1 MRALFG
7 VLSALALSKVGN
19 AIVMVAVPL
28 FVLERTGSAA
38 ATGVAG
44 MFSTLPVVVGGVLGA
59 PLVDRFGSRV
69 SSVVADSLS
78 AVCVIAVP
86 ILAMMDALPFGLLL
100 ALVFLGGIFD
110 TPGDTA
116 KTVVLPELGERRGW
130 TLDRVTGTSSAI
142 QRSSALVGSAV
153 AGFGVAVVGAGNVL
167 FLTAAMCAGAVVLI
181 AVSLP
186 ARRESG
192 RAARAATVVPAQN
205 AAAPAPAPGTPRLIA
220 PDAAE
225 NAPAAAAAEDTAAAA
240 AAEDTAAAATA
251 DTRGFWFGLTFLW
264 RTPIL
269 RALIL
274 LILVTNAIDSANLT
288 VVMPIWAT
296 GVSATGALFGFMV
309 GCFSAGALVG
319 AALFPLV
326 AARLPRR
333 RFLMIALALAGP
345 PPFVAML
352 VGAPPV
358 VVLGVLF
365 CAGLAAGAINPILQS
380 TLFRQIPVD
389 ARARVFGATTAVAAS
404 AMPLGSLLGGTGV
417 ALWGLSPVLIGA
429 ALLYVLLALVP
440 AFGSVWRGLE
450 RDVVNGPERAPMPS

>member
-1 MRALFG
+1 MRALLG

-44 MFSTLPVVVGGVLGA
+44 MFSTLPVVIGGVLGA

-69 SSVVADSLS
+69 SSLVADSLS
-78 AVCVIAVP
+78 AACVIAVP

-100 ALVFLGGIFD
+100 ALVLLGGIFD

-116 KTVVLPELGERRGW
+116 KTVVLPELGERCGW

-153 AGFGVAVVGAGNVL
+153 AGFGVAIVGAGNVL
-167 FLTAAMCAGAVVLI
+167 FLTAVMCVGAVVLI
-181 AVSLP
+181 AVALP
-186 ARRESG
+186 ARRM
-192 RAARAATVVPAQN
+192 AAQ
-205 AAAPAPAPGTPRLIA
+205 AAPADLAAQAAPVSLGE
-220 PDAAE
+220 DAAPPI
-225 NAPAAAAAEDTAAAA
+225 PAADA
-240 AAEDTAAAATA
+240 
-251 DTRGFWFGLTFLW
+251 RGFWFGLTFLW
-264 RTPIL
+264 RTPLL
-269 RALIL
+269 RSLIL
-274 LILVTNAIDSANLT
+274 LILITNAIDSANLT
-288 VVMPIWAT
+288 VIMPIWAT
-296 GVSATGALFGFMV
+296 GVSASGALFGFMI
-309 GCFSAGALVG
+309 GCFSAGALIG
-319 AALFPLV
+319 AAVFPLV

-333 RFLMIALALAGP
+333 RFLVVALALAGP

-404 AMPLGSLLGGTGV
+404 AMPIGSLIGGTVV
-417 ALWGLSPVLIGA
+417 ALWGLPPVLLAA
-429 ALLYVLLALVP
+429 ALAYAALALVP
-440 AFGSVWRGLE
+440 AVGSVWRGLE
-450 RDVVNGPERAPMPS
+450 RPVVNGPGRVGLPS

>member
-1 MRALFG
+1 MRALLG

-28 FVLERTGSAA
+28 FVLDRTGSAA

-44 MFSTLPVVVGGVLGA
+44 MFSTLPVVIGGVLGA

-69 SSVVADSLS
+69 SSLVADSLS
-78 AVCVIAVP
+78 AACVVAVP
-86 ILAMMDALPFGLLL
+86 ILAMLDALPFGLLL
-100 ALVFLGGIFD
+100 ALVLLGGIFD

-116 KTVVLPELGERRGW
+116 KTVVLPELGERCGW

-153 AGFGVAVVGAGNVL
+153 AGFGVAIVGAGNVL
-167 FLTAAMCAGAVVLI
+167 FLTAVMCAGAVVLI
-181 AVSLP
+181 AVALP
-186 ARRESG
+186 ARR
-192 RAARAATVVPAQN
+192 VPVQ
-205 AAAPAPAPGTPRLIA
+205 AAPSTPA
-220 PDAAE
+220 
-225 NAPAAAAAEDTAAAA
+225 
-240 AAEDTAAAATA
+240 A

-264 RTPIL
+264 RTPLL

-288 VVMPIWAT
+288 VIMPIWAT
-296 GVSATGALFGFMV
+296 GVSASGALFGFMI
-309 GCFSAGALVG
+309 GCFSAGALIG
-319 AALFPLV
+319 AAVFPMV

-333 RFLMIALALAGP
+333 RFLVVALALAGP

-352 VGAPPV
+352 VGAPPL

-404 AMPLGSLLGGTGV
+404 AMPIGSLVGGTGV
-417 ALWGLSPVLIGA
+417 ALWGLAPVLLA
-429 ALLYVLLALVP
+429 AAVAYAVLALVP
-440 AFGSVWRGLE
+440 AVGSVWRGLE
-450 RDVVNGPERAPMPS
+450 RPVVNGPGRVGLPS

>member
-78 AVCVIAVP
+78 ALCVIAVP

-142 QRSSALVGSAV
+142 QRSSALAGSAV

-167 FLTAAMCAGAVVLI
+167 FLTAAMCAGAVLLI

-186 ARRESG
+186 ARRESD
-192 RAARAATVVPAQN
+192 RAARAAIVVPAEN
-205 AAAPAPAPGTPRLIA
+205 DAAPAPGMPRLIA

-225 NAPAAAAAEDTAAAA
+225 NAPAAGA
-240 AAEDTAAAATA
+240 A

-333 RFLMIALALAGP
+333 RFLVIALALAGP

>member
-69 SSVVADSLS
+69 SSVVADALS

-167 FLTAAMCAGAVVLI
+167 FLTAAMCAGAVLLI

-186 ARRESG
+186 ARRESD
-192 RAARAATVVPAQN
+192 RAARAATVFPAEN

-240 AAEDTAAAATA
+240 AA

-333 RFLMIALALAGP
+333 RFLVIALALAGP

>member
-7 VLSALALSKVGN
+7 VLSALALSKAGN

-28 FVLERTGSAA
+28 FVLERTSSAA

-59 PLVDRFGSRV
+59 PLVDRFGSRL
-69 SSVVADSLS
+69 SSMVADTLS
-78 AVCVIAVP
+78 ALCVIAVP

-130 TLDRVTGTSSAI
+130 SLDRVTGTSSAI

-167 FLTAAMCAGAVVLI
+167 FLTAGMCVVAVVVI
-181 AVSLP
+181 ALSLP
-186 ARRESG
+186 ARRLSIAKVQD
-192 RAARAATVVPAQN
+192 AAVVPA
-205 AAAPAPAPGTPRLIA
+205 
-220 PDAAE
+220 E
-225 NAPAAAAAEDTAAAA
+225 NAVAFTPATQSPLVSDTGEDGARSPAADN
-240 AAEDTAAAATA
+240 
-251 DTRGFWFGLTFLW
+251 RGFWFGLAFLW
-264 RTPIL
+264 RTPLL

-288 VVMPIWAT
+288 VIMPIWAT
-296 GVSATGALFGFMV
+296 GVSANGALFGFMV

-326 AARLPRR
+326 ASRLPRR
-333 RFLMIALALAGP
+333 RFLVIALALAGP

-358 VVLGVLF
+358 VVLGILF
-365 CAGLAAGAINPILQS
+365 GAGLAAGAINPILQS

-404 AMPLGSLLGGTGV
+404 AMPLGSLVGGAGV
-417 ALWGLSPVLIGA
+417 ALWGLAPVLLGA

-440 AFGSVWRGLE
+440 ALGSVWRGLE
-450 RDVVNGPERAPMPS
+450 RPVVNGPRRAPMPS

>member
-1 MRALFG
+1 VRALLG

-28 FVLERTGSAA
+28 FVLDRTGSAA

-44 MFSTLPVVVGGVLGA
+44 MFSTLPVVIGGVLGA

-69 SSVVADSLS
+69 SSLVADSLS
-78 AVCVIAVP
+78 AACVVAVP
-86 ILAMMDALPFGLLL
+86 ILAMLDALPFGLLL
-100 ALVFLGGIFD
+100 ALVLLGGIFD

-116 KTVVLPELGERRGW
+116 KTVVLPELGERCGW

-153 AGFGVAVVGAGNVL
+153 AGFGVAIVGAGNVL

-181 AVSLP
+181 AVALP
-186 ARRESG
+186 ARR
-192 RAARAATVVPAQN
+192 APVQ
-205 AAAPAPAPGTPRLIA
+205 AAPSTPAG
-220 PDAAE
+220 
-225 NAPAAAAAEDTAAAA
+225 
-240 AAEDTAAAATA
+240 

-264 RTPIL
+264 RTPLL

-288 VVMPIWAT
+288 VIMPIWAT
-296 GVSATGALFGFMV
+296 GVSASGALFGFMI
-309 GCFSAGALVG
+309 GCFSAGALIG
-319 AALFPLV
+319 AAVFPLV

-333 RFLMIALALAGP
+333 RFLVVALALAGP

-352 VGAPPV
+352 VGAPPL

-404 AMPLGSLLGGTGV
+404 AMPIGSLVGGTGV
-417 ALWGLSPVLIGA
+417 ALWGLAPVLLA
-429 ALLYVLLALVP
+429 AAVAYAVLALVP
-440 AFGSVWRGLE
+440 AVGSVWRGLE
-450 RDVVNGPERAPMPS
+450 RPVVNGPGHVGLPS

>member
-1 MRALFG
+1 VRALLG

-28 FVLERTGSAA
+28 FVLDRTGSAA

-44 MFSTLPVVVGGVLGA
+44 MFSTLPVVIGGVLGA

-69 SSVVADSLS
+69 SSLVADSLS
-78 AVCVIAVP
+78 AACVVAVP
-86 ILAMMDALPFGLLL
+86 ILAMLDALPFGLLL
-100 ALVFLGGIFD
+100 ALVLLGGIFD

-116 KTVVLPELGERRGW
+116 KTVVLPELGERCGW

-153 AGFGVAVVGAGNVL
+153 AGFGVAIVGAGNVL
-167 FLTAAMCAGAVVLI
+167 FLTAVMCAGAVVLI
-181 AVSLP
+181 AVALP
-186 ARRESG
+186 ARRAS
-192 RAARAATVVPAQN
+192 VQ
-205 AAAPAPAPGTPRLIA
+205 AAPSTPAT
-220 PDAAE
+220 
-225 NAPAAAAAEDTAAAA
+225 
-240 AAEDTAAAATA
+240 

-264 RTPIL
+264 RTPLL

-288 VVMPIWAT
+288 VIMPIWAT
-296 GVSATGALFGFMV
+296 GVSASGALFGFMI
-309 GCFSAGALVG
+309 GCFSAGALIG
-319 AALFPLV
+319 AAVFPLV

-333 RFLMIALALAGP
+333 RFLVVALALAGP

-404 AMPLGSLLGGTGV
+404 AMPIGSLVGGTGV
-417 ALWGLSPVLIGA
+417 ALWGLAPVLLA
-429 ALLYVLLALVP
+429 AAVTYAVLALVP
-440 AFGSVWRGLE
+440 AVGSVWRGLE
-450 RDVVNGPERAPMPS
+450 RPVVNGPDRVGLPS

>member
-100 ALVFLGGIFD
+100 ALVFVGGIFD

-167 FLTAAMCAGAVVLI
+167 FLTASMCAGAVLLI

-192 RAARAATVVPAQN
+192 RAARAATVVPAEN
-205 AAAPAPAPGTPRLIA
+205 AAAPAPGKPRLIA

-225 NAPAAAAAEDTAAAA
+225 NAPAVAA
-240 AAEDTAAAATA
+240 A

-333 RFLMIALALAGP
+333 RFLVIALALAGP

>member
-1 MRALFG
+1 VHAVFG

-69 SSVVADSLS
+69 SSLVADTLS
-78 AVCVIAVP
+78 AVCVVAVP

-167 FLTAAMCAGAVVLI
+167 FLTAAMCAGAIVLI
-181 AVSLP
+181 AVALP
-186 ARRESG
+186 ARRGRVSPV
-192 RAARAATVVPAQN
+192 RAAAVPE
-205 AAAPAPAPGTPRLIA
+205 PA
-220 PDAAE
+220 D
-225 NAPAAAAAEDTAAAA
+225 
-240 AAEDTAAAATA
+240 

-264 RTPIL
+264 RTPLL

-274 LILVTNAIDSANLT
+274 LILITNAIDAANLT
-288 VVMPIWAT
+288 VIMPIWAT
-296 GVSATGALFGFMV
+296 GVSASGALFGFMV
-309 GCFSAGALVG
+309 GCFSAGALLG

-333 RFLMIALALAGP
+333 RFLVIALALAGP
-345 PPFVAML
+345 PPFVALL

-358 VVLGVLF
+358 VVLAVLF

-380 TLFRQIPVD
+380 ALFRQIPRD

-404 AMPLGSLLGGTGV
+404 AMPLGSLLGGAGV
-417 ALWGLSPVLIGA
+417 ALWGLSPVLLGA
-429 ALLYVLLALVP
+429 ALLYALLAVVP

-450 RDVVNGPERAPMPS
+450 RPLVNGPKGAQVPS

>member
-1 MRALFG
+1 VRALFG
-7 VLSALALSKVGN
+7 VLSALALSKAGN

-59 PLVDRFGSRV
+59 PLVDRFGSRL
-69 SSVVADSLS
+69 SSMVADTLS
-78 AVCVIAVP
+78 ALCVIAVP
-86 ILAMMDALPFGLLL
+86 ILAMVDALPFGLLL

-130 TLDRVTGTSSAI
+130 SLDRVTGTSSAI

-167 FLTAAMCAGAVVLI
+167 FLTAVMCVVAVVVI
-181 AVSLP
+181 ALSLP
-186 ARRESG
+186 ARRLSIAKAKD
-192 RAARAATVVPAQN
+192 AAVVPAEN
-205 AAAPAPAPGTPRLIA
+205 AVASAPATQPPLVSDTGEGGARS
-220 PDAAE
+220 
-225 NAPAAAAAEDTAAAA
+225 PAADN
-240 AAEDTAAAATA
+240 
-251 DTRGFWFGLTFLW
+251 RGFWFGLAFLW
-264 RTPIL
+264 RTPLL

-288 VVMPIWAT
+288 VIMPIWAT
-296 GVSATGALFGFMV
+296 GVSANGALFGFMV

-326 AARLPRR
+326 ASRLPRR
-333 RFLMIALALAGP
+333 RFLVIALALAGP

-358 VVLGVLF
+358 VVLGILF
-365 CAGLAAGAINPILQS
+365 GAGLAAGAINPILQS

-404 AMPLGSLLGGTGV
+404 AMPLGSLVGGAGV
-417 ALWGLSPVLIGA
+417 ALWGLAPVLLGA

-440 AFGSVWRGLE
+440 ALGSVWRGLE
-450 RDVVNGPERAPMPS
+450 RPVVNGPRRAPTPS

>member
-7 VLSALALSKVGN
+7 VLSAMALSKVGN

-44 MFSTLPVVVGGVLGA
+44 MFSTLPVVVGGFLGA

-167 FLTAAMCAGAVVLI
+167 FLTAAMCAGAVLLI

-186 ARRESG
+186 ARRESD
-192 RAARAATVVPAQN
+192 RAARAATVVPAEN

-225 NAPAAAAAEDTAAAA
+225 NPPAAPAAENAPAPAAAAAN
-240 AAEDTAAAATA
+240 
-251 DTRGFWFGLTFLW
+251 TRGFWFGLTFLG

-288 VVMPIWAT
+288 VVMPVWAT

-333 RFLMIALALAGP
+333 RFLVIALALAGP